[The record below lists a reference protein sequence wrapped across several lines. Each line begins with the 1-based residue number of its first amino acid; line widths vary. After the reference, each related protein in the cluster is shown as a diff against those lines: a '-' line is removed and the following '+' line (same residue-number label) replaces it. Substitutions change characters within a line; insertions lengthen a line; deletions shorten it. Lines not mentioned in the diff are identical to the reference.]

1 MKYLRNLPLGL
12 AALAQVCFDLLVLIR
27 EPLPGWYH
35 EEMKSLML
43 GVALA
48 AWLPLLV
55 AAVGAVFTKVP
66 RGPRRV
72 RMLAATAVIAVMLGA
87 SMVIA
92 LSGSAAVAGDENAGI
107 FEIFRVLLLPLP
119 TIGGM
124 LVPLLLI
131 AWLGWLIN
139 APLPADPA
147 AWARPVIVAA
157 LLLTLPGGVIGT
169 VFVGLVV
176 IKAATPQEEWIRVE
190 EQKQEAFQA
199 AQFASL
205 TDASPLYIW
214 AAYATSL
221 ARGDQKE
228 RRPAALRRLA
238 SRPTLE
244 PDIATDLVGSD
255 RLHSDMAFLLA
266 ERVQFAPSPALEA
279 PLRGAIARIV
289 AEIHSDGDVD
299 EPEGFFGE
307 RLAASLVIAIRMANV
322 GVDLR
327 DALRDLQSAMV
338 EAYPKTREA
347 YLQTRIVET
356 YQRNVA
362 ATDGKIEAILS
373 ARRKTH

>member
-1 MKYLRNLPLGL
+1 
-12 AALAQVCFDLLVLIR
+12 
-27 EPLPGWYH
+27 
-35 EEMKSLML
+35 ML

-72 RMLAATAVIAVMLGA
+72 RMLAATAVIAVMLAA
-87 SMVIA
+87 SMVLA
-92 LSGSAAVAGDENAGI
+92 LFGSAAVAGDEDAG
-107 FEIFRVLLLPLP
+107 FFGTFNVLLVPLP

-139 APLPADPA
+139 APLPAGPI

-176 IKAATPQEEWIRVE
+176 IKAATPQAEWITEE
-190 EQKQEAFQA
+190 EQKREAFQA

-205 TDASPLYIW
+205 TDASPLYVW
-214 AAYATSL
+214 ATYATSVQTP
-221 ARGDQKE
+221 DQKV
-228 RRPAALRRLA
+228 RRPEALRRLA
-238 SRPTLE
+238 ARPTLE
-244 PDIATDLVGSD
+244 ADIARDLVGSD
-255 RLHSDMAFLLA
+255 RLNSDMAFLLV
-266 ERVQFAPSPALEA
+266 ERVQFAPSAGLEA
-279 PLRGAIARIV
+279 PLRRAIARIV

-356 YQRNVA
+356 YQRDVA

-373 ARRKTH
+373 ARRKIR

>member
-1 MKYLRNLPLGL
+1 
-12 AALAQVCFDLLVLIR
+12 
-27 EPLPGWYH
+27 
-35 EEMKSLML
+35 MKSLML
-43 GVALA
+43 AVALT

-87 SMVIA
+87 CMVIA
-92 LSGSAAVAGDENAGI
+92 LSGSAAVVGDQNGGFFKNLDA
-107 FEIFRVLLLPLP
+107 LLLPLP

-124 LVPLLLI
+124 LVPLMLI

-139 APLPADPA
+139 APVPADPA

-157 LLLTLPGGVIGT
+157 LLLTLPGGVVGT
-169 VFVGLVV
+169 VLLGLVMV
-176 IKAATPQEEWIRVE
+176 KAAEPQPEWIRLE
-190 EQKQEAFQA
+190 EQKNEAFQA

-205 TDASPLYIW
+205 TDASPLHSW
-214 AAYATSL
+214 AAYATS
-221 ARGDQKE
+221 GQTPDQKE
-228 RRPAALRRLA
+228 RRPEALRRLA

-244 PDIATDLVGSD
+244 ADIATDLVGSD
-255 RLHSDMAFLLA
+255 PLDSDMAFLLVA
-266 ERVQFAPSPALEA
+266 RVQFAPTAALEA
-279 PLRGAIARIV
+279 PLRRTIARIV
-289 AEIHSDGDVD
+289 AEIRREGYNT
-299 EPEGFFGE
+299 EPEGALGE
-307 RLAASLVIAIRMANV
+307 RLAASLVIAISMADA

-347 YLQTRIVET
+347 AMETRTAQT

-362 ATDGKIEAILS
+362 ATDRKIEAILS
-373 ARRKTH
+373 ARRKTP